1 MDITEDNMILTWT
14 WALGESEEKRRNK
27 LKLHSG
33 KLKEMEI
40 YTNNSPG
47 YLLYY
52 PHDNDNV
59 VLVN

>member
-14 WALGESEEKRRNK
+14 WTLGESEEKRRNK

-40 YTNNSPG
+40 YTETT
-47 YLLYY
+47 LQVICCIT
-52 PHDNDNV
+52 HMIM
-59 VLVN
+59 